1 MFRVARHEKRIGDCF
16 ERGDNGYWT
25 TYRRYSS
32 IYCPEFSTTCILD
45 DQSNALAEEDP
56 LRKASKLIKGAL
68 RFRERVLT
76 HQIEPDF
83 EGKKPLDMGRYNFLF
98 SRLLVTSLKNGS
110 VVHEIVD
117 VPASDHIIVAI
128 DSVYYRLQVI
138 CNQQVLTTAELHQQL
153 TALMHDARA
162 QLAQIE
168 SDRFPFGLLTTIHDK
183 QTIAL
188 LDELKSKSQPT
199 MEQLDNALFLVAID
213 IHDRPQSWE
222 KIGRTI
228 HRQNFHNRDFRRS
241 MQIIVAGN
249 GQAGITGDPNAGIG
263 GGFVAK
269 FLDELAKDC
278 RALEGELQEPVAPK
292 ENLFQ
297 RLRFDFADSPARR
310 EKLAALN
317 KQVYSQFY
325 DDDCNTVFRIDNLG
339 KKEFGQLKVSADAA
353 IHAAL
358 HLAFK
363 RCFDRVPDIGN
374 FIGLRSVQHG
384 EIYRYN
390 STTPQMKQ
398 FATETSAAALAAALQ
413 EHKVL
418 IKRIKQADDELYQ
431 CQMLLVTLYFRYE
444 ISTLGCIALLIV
456 LSLFISNFNRRFVN
470 QDMWVSH
477 IPEFPGVA
485 LTGRPGVKLAFLQK
499 PCFAGHYMI
508 FDHHTMI
515 CFVTNPGRPS
525 HYGHEARFAAAL
537 RDALTEVHSILKSHS
552 GQDPKVLSAKEP
564 GDAKPVGSPALA
576 ALS

>member
-1 MFRVARHEKRIGDCF
+1 ML
-16 ERGDNGYWT
+16 N
-25 TYRRYSS
+25 
-32 IYCPEFSTTCILD
+32 
-45 DQSNALAEEDP
+45 
-56 LRKASKLIKGAL
+56 
-68 RFRERVLT
+68 

-117 VPASDHIIVAI
+117 VPASDYIIVAV
-128 DSVYYRLQVI
+128 DSIYYRLQVI
-138 CNQQVLTTAELHQQL
+138 CDQQVLTTAELHQQL
-153 TALMHDARA
+153 IALMNDARA

-168 SDRFPFGLLTTIHDK
+168 SDRFPFGLLTTIHNK

-188 LDELKSKSQPT
+188 LDELRSKSQST

-213 IHDRPQSWE
+213 VHDRPQSWE

-278 RALEGELQEPVAPK
+278 QALESALQEPVAPK

-297 RLRFDFADSPARR
+297 RLRFDSADSADSPARQ

-325 DDDCNTVFRIDNLG
+325 DDDCNTIFRIDNLG
-339 KKEFGQLKVSADAA
+339 KKEFGKLKVSADAA

-363 RCFDRVPDIGN
+363 RCFNRIPDIGN

-398 FATETSAAALAAALQ
+398 FATETSAAALSAALE

-444 ISTLGCIALLIV
+444 ISTLGCIALLIL
-456 LSLFISNFNRRFVN
+456 LSLFVSNFNRRFVN

-537 RDALTEVHSILKSHS
+537 RDALTEVHSILKSQS
-552 GQDPKVLSAKEP
+552 DKDPRALLAGEP
-564 GDAKPVGSPALA
+564 GDGKSVQKPAPVAMA
-576 ALS
+576 